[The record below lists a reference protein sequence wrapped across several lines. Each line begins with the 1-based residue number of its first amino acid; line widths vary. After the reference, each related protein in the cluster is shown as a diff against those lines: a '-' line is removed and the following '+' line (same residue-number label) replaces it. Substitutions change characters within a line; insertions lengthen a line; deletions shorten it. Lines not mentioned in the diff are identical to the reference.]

1 MLVTI
6 DSEKVNAFVGGLDEW
21 VESVRNQRKS
31 VHSVTMNQWA
41 TPPVPGTETYLS
53 EASQIELS
61 SVNLNEIAK
70 GLKDRL
76 EFTVQK
82 NSDGKCTYYLP
93 EDVEDTPENVKKF
106 NVDAKDKAEKNCV
119 ELTEATSS
127 KDGKSE
133 RTGRSVDEIMEDMK
147 ASEDNPIYAD
157 SFISYCG
164 GPEEYL
170 KFYNTNKNLIVSKT
184 GKDSVTPRF
193 SRMLA
198 TATQDEG
205 RGRELAQQ
213 FGELVK
219 RKDHEQDTRIGALNR
234 LFRCEDA
241 DEGKGPI
248 KYGTTFL
255 TDFGEIIEECP
266 LPEERSLENPDDIP
280 AAHDPISGYMCA
292 LARNPEASAKFLAP
306 TDESGNINEEA
317 GRSRWIRLKSRAY
330 NRDGTTNFEFTDV
343 MRSASTLRNDPTVG
357 AQSTWASARA
367 IEFTA
372 NPDNSQIIEHHPE
385 RQRNLS
391 VVLANCRKEIHE
403 IAGGADDGD
412 LKLNAMH
419 GGENGSDTMKAALYR
434 VMEDEDAARTISAAV
449 TSYGKDEVKGDMPD
463 GSFSLE
469 GIKLKYAN
477 MAKDNAFLN
486 KIAQQRIDE
495 INAEL
500 SKKNNDENTAKLEQ
514 AKTSANAITS
524 AFFIVASAAATVAS
538 GGNVPLGFTVG
549 AGVTEV
555 ITQAKVNEY
564 VESAYKGS
572 SKEEKRKL
580 YQGNYKDTDINNR
593 IQTAAYIDAVKSGA
607 IPGVEFPEGNG
618 EAVKYEYLDENGKKK
633 TDYWVKKDENG
644 NNRVDLP
651 PVVTDNLSESV
662 HRWRMTNTGEDNS
675 GRKVSPTVL
684 RGFNDIDVSI
694 SGGVVTGR
702 ENSGVEKHNDELDV
716 VNITKRRVEKTP

>member
-1 MLVTI
+1 MLFTL
-6 DSEKVNAFVGGLDEW
+6 DSEKVGAFIKGLDEW
-21 VESVRNQRKS
+21 VESVRSQRKYVYS
-31 VHSVTMNQWA
+31 MAMNRWA
-41 TPPVPGTETYLS
+41 SPPVPEAEGYLS

-61 SVNLNEIAK
+61 SANLTETAK

-76 EFTVQK
+76 EFTVRT
-82 NSDGKCTYYLP
+82 NSDGRYTYYLP
-93 EDVEDTPENVKKF
+93 EGVDDTPENVKKF
-106 NVDAKDKAEKNCV
+106 NLDAKNKAEKNCN
-119 ELTEATSS
+119 ELTDAMYS
-127 KDGKSE
+127 KDGVSKE
-133 RTGRSVDEIMEDMK
+133 TGRSVGEIIEDMK
-147 ASEDNPIYAD
+147 AGEDNPIYAD
-157 SFISYCG
+157 SYISYCG

-170 KFYNTNKNLIVSKT
+170 KHYNLAKNSIVRIT
-184 GKDSVTPRF
+184 GKDSVTPRL
-193 SRMLA
+193 SRILA

-205 RGRELAQQ
+205 RGKELAKQ

-219 RKDHEQDTRIGALNR
+219 REDHEQDSRVGALNR
-234 LFRCEDA
+234 LLRCEDV
-241 DEGKGPI
+241 DEVKGPI
-248 KYGTTFL
+248 KYGTAFL
-255 TDFGEIIEECP
+255 VDLAEITEDCP
-266 LPEERSLENPDDIP
+266 PPNERSLENPNDIP
-280 AAHDPISGYMCA
+280 AAHDAFAAVMTA
-292 LARNPEASAKFLAP
+292 MARNPEASAKFLAP

-317 GRSRWIRLKSRAY
+317 GRARWIKLKSRAY
-330 NRDGTTNFEFTDV
+330 NHGATNFEFTDV
-343 MRSASTLRNDPTVG
+343 MRSASTLRGDPTVG

-372 NPDNSQIIEHHPE
+372 NPDNSQLIEHNPE

-412 LKLNAMH
+412 LKLNAMY
-419 GGENGSDTMKAALYR
+419 GGEKGSDTMKAALYR

-463 GSFSLE
+463 GSFSME

-500 SKKNNDENTAKLEQ
+500 SKKYDREKAAKLEQ
-514 AKTSANAITS
+514 AKTSASAVTT

-538 GGNVPLGFTVG
+538 GGNVPLGFAVG
-549 AGVTEV
+549 AGVTETF
-555 ITQAKVNEY
+555 TQAKVNEY
-564 VESAYKGS
+564 VESTYKGS

-580 YQGNYKDTDINNR
+580 YQGDYDDSDVNNR

-651 PVVTDNLSESV
+651 PVVTDSLSESV
-662 HRWRMTNTGEDNS
+662 HRWRMTSTGEDNS

-694 SGGVVTGR
+694 DAGVTTGR
-702 ENSGVEKHNDELDV
+702 GNSGVEKHNDELDV
-716 VNITKRRVEKTP
+716 VNLTKRSVEGTP